1 MMKSIATL
9 ALAMTL
15 FLQASQLSAQEEE
28 EQSLFNLTL
37 QELQNIKISVAS
49 NVIADVR
56 KQPASITTI
65 TKDKIRLSGARTL
78 SELLTIFVPG
88 YFLVEDQD
96 DTIAGFRGL
105 VPDNNS
111 KTMLLLN
118 GVSLNTEW
126 FWGAPDAI
134 LNGLDLEF
142 IERIEVIRG
151 PGSVTLGQGALLGVV
166 NIVTKKAGST
176 TANVLWNK
184 GKDGLNRY
192 MFDVSYYSKNTNA
205 YVYFSSG
212 SYDGQLIKNEGW
224 AATRTEQGLTVF
236 ERQHGLKRGEFSN
249 FLANVRH
256 KSFELDAYHFEQ
268 QRDLYNF
275 FRDREVVS
283 QTIDGIAGH
292 YTYTINDDIDFKL
305 SARYT
310 RDDYGLLSHGL
321 NIQADSRLVY
331 ENSGS
336 GFASIINN
344 EPDLAD
350 RRVGPG
356 LTMGGTREVR
366 KGAKLL
372 VNWNKLWKGN
382 KLAFGLE
389 YVKYEY
395 GLNNSEGN
403 NFIINEEVQLLGLAS
418 DGVGGFITTGSVNDN
433 NAWVKPS
440 AIDISSVF
448 LEDFYSIN
456 NNIDVFA
463 AFRFDEHPNWGSHI
477 SPRLG
482 GFYVIDNKHL
492 FRITWQTG
500 FRGAVGVQFSG
511 GFVQDGFL
519 AQDNFSA
526 LNNLG
531 QSHADFN
538 FDGIAA
544 NDSKNL
550 KSVKPET
557 IESLELAY
565 TLTQANLKFNGVVF
579 FNTIEDILAAEA
591 NGYEGLAFGDKVGTD
606 DIGTWN
612 GNWYYQNQSGQLQ
625 QFGYELEIEYK
636 MGNLLFS
643 ASQAHVEVI
652 NADPDIIGIYV
663 LDGDKNAA
671 YPEDVSRFHLR
682 YNMQNESGSWAFQ
695 YNHLYY
701 WDYDAPTQKS
711 VKGNNI
717 ANVGISWSP
726 GGAWHVL
733 SIDLVVKNVW
743 DNDELYP
750 INGTG
755 NLAGADGT
763 PALEKRTGWLG
774 LGYKF

>member
-1 MMKSIATL
+1 MRKPTGTL
-9 ALAMTL
+9 VIFMALFIQTSEL
-15 FLQASQLSAQEEE
+15 NAQEDGEY
-28 EQSLFNLTL
+28 LFNLTL
-37 QELQNIKISVAS
+37 EELQNINVSVAS
-49 NVIADVR
+49 NVIDDVR
-56 KQPASITTI
+56 KQPVSVTTI

-142 IERIEVIRG
+142 IERVEVIRG

-166 NIVTKKAGST
+166 NIVTKKAGS
-176 TANVLWNK
+176 AKGNVLLTK

-192 MFDVSYYSKNTNA
+192 MFDISHHSKNTNA
-205 YVYFSSG
+205 YAYFSSG

-224 AATRTEQGLTVF
+224 AATRSEQGLTVF
-236 ERQHGLKRGEFSN
+236 ERQHRLKRGEFSN

-256 KSFELDAYHFEQ
+256 KAFELDVYHFEQ
-268 QRDLYNF
+268 QRDLYSF
-275 FRDREVVS
+275 YRDREVVS
-283 QTIDGIAGH
+283 QIIDGAAGL
-292 YTYTINDDIDFKL
+292 YTYTVNDDINLKI

-310 RDDYGLLSHGL
+310 RDDYGLFSHGN

-336 GFASIINN
+336 GFASIVKS
-344 EPDLAD
+344 EPGLAD
-350 RRVGPG
+350 RLVEPD

-382 KLAFGLE
+382 KLAFGME
-389 YVKYEY
+389 HVKYEY
-395 GLNNSEGN
+395 GLNNSDGD
-403 NFIINEEVQLLGLAS
+403 NFIINEEIQRLGLAS
-418 DGVGGFITTGSVNDN
+418 DGAGGFTTTGSVNDN
-433 NAWVKPS
+433 NTWVKPS
-440 AIDISSVF
+440 SIAISSFF

-463 AFRFDEHPNWGSHI
+463 AFRFDKHPNWGSHV
-477 SPRLG
+477 SPRIG
-482 GFYVIDNKHL
+482 GFYDIDNKHL

-511 GFVQDGFL
+511 GFGQDGFL
-519 AQDNFSA
+519 AEDNFAA
-526 LNNLG
+526 LNNLA

-544 NDSKNL
+544 NDTKKL

-565 TLTQANLKFNGVVF
+565 TLTQANLKFNSVF
-579 FNTIEDILAAEA
+579 FFNSIEDILAAEA

-612 GNWYYQNQSGQLQ
+612 GNWYYQNQLGQLQ

-636 MGNLLFS
+636 MGSLLLS

-652 NADPDIIGIYV
+652 SADPDIIGIYV
-663 LDGDKNAA
+663 LDGEKNAA
-671 YPEDVSRFHLR
+671 YPEDVSRFHIR
-682 YNMQNESGSWAFQ
+682 YNIRYGIGVWAFQ

-701 WDYDAPTQKS
+701 WGYDAPTQVR
-711 VKGNNI
+711 VKGNNM
-717 ANVGISWSP
+717 ANVGMSWSP
-726 GGAWHVL
+726 VGAWHSL

-755 NLAGADGT
+755 NLAGTDGT
-763 PALEKRTGWLG
+763 PALEKRTWWLG
-774 LGYKF
+774 LGYRF